1 MAHFSAREEVT
12 SCLNCSR
19 KLNCAFHRRQY
30 ECRVLFTWNMFT
42 GEWDVLDFGELH
54 DHKLQNIFIRK
65 GVKRNPVSLAQRAKK
80 LAREM
85 AQTLSKLP
93 DYTSNL
99 RVLNSNIKKSKKTIT
114 DIDNM
119 IEFYLKRPRSMN

>member
-1 MAHFSAREEVT
+1 MS
-12 SCLNCSR
+12 
-19 KLNCAFHRRQY
+19 
-30 ECRVLFTWNMFT
+30 T

-85 AQTLSKLP
+85 AQTLSKP

-99 RVLNSNIKKSKKTIT
+99 RLLDSNINKTKKTIT

-119 IEFYLKRPRSMN
+119 IELYLRRPRSMN